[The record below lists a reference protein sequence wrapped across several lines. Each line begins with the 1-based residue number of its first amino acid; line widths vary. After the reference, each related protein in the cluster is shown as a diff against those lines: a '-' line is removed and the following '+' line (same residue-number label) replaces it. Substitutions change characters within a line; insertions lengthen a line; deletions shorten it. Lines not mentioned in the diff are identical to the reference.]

1 MPKDRQL
8 DGVSV
13 LVVEDSP
20 DAREV
25 IAEALRK
32 YGANVITAESAL
44 VALRILEKTRPDVL
58 LSDIALPLMDGFA
71 LLRRV
76 REREQRE
83 KLPPIPAAAVTAF
96 TGAEYVMECQLA
108 GFQFHLG
115 KPFVIDALIATVAKL
130 AGKTGESS
138 AGTPDRALAGA
149 KSPQE

>member
-8 DGVSV
+8 EGVSV

-32 YGANVITAESAL
+32 YGANVVTAESAHS
-44 VALRILEKTRPDVL
+44 ALRILEKTRPDVL

-76 REREQRE
+76 RELEQRR

-96 TGAEYVMECQLA
+96 TSAEYVRECQLA

-115 KPFVIDALIATVAKL
+115 KPFVVEELIATVARL
-130 AGKTGESS
+130 AGTTDESP
-138 AGTPDRALAGA
+138 AGTQPVSLAAA
-149 KSPQE
+149 KSRQE